1 MKDYRVGIEPARR
14 PVKIKECIRRAVK
27 RGKMTFS
34 DLLKET
40 RASRS
45 ALAYHLKEM
54 YREREIKKE
63 EDPEDLRITYYSLTD
78 KGRDSLERDELYEAL
93 VNSMDEQ
100 LLQPI
105 SLEVL
110 LEIGLAKKILD
121 VGIDKF
127 MSEYLEKPVLAFLL
141 ETLNINTTR
150 RGETTDKMIMREA
163 LERFNQAFSLR
174 IYSPVPLREDAE
186 LDKELYL
193 LSLWMLTRTIA
204 NKLSLDTIE
213 DVKTLLQ
220 SDNAKI
226 ILNVQLDMKKY
237 A

>member
-14 PVKIKECIRRAVK
+14 PAKIKECIRRAVK
-27 RGKMTFS
+27 SREMTFS

-54 YREREIKKE
+54 YKEGEIKKE
-63 EDPEDLRITYYSLTD
+63 EDSEDLRITYYSLTD

-93 VNSMDEQ
+93 INSVDEQ
-100 LLQPI
+100 LLQQI

-110 LEIGLAKKILD
+110 LEIELAKKILD

-127 MSEYLEKPVLAFLL
+127 RSEYLEKPALAFLL
-141 ETLNINTTR
+141 KTLNINTTHR
-150 RGETTDKMIMREA
+150 DEATEKMIMREA
-163 LERFNQAFSLR
+163 LERFNQAFSFR
-174 IYSPVPLREDAE
+174 IYSPVPIREDTE

-193 LSLWMLTRTIA
+193 LSLWMLTRAIA
-204 NKLSLDTIE
+204 KKLSLETIE
-213 DVKTLLQ
+213 DVKKLLQ

-226 ILNVQLDMKKY
+226 ILNIQLDMKKY